1 MSGVGKFLD
10 RSALTPTL
18 LLVLVRLIKESLRSE
33 LITPFFDVIIQVS
46 TLILPVYHD
55 VGAQVDEDLLESES
69 GDYTST

>member
-1 MSGVGKFLD
+1 MYDYLWFSMSGVGKFLD

-46 TLILPVYHD
+46 TLILPVD
-55 VGAQVDEDLLESES
+55 DFPLAQDIP
-69 GDYTST
+69 T